1 MTAPQINEKLK
12 EKIKEAID
20 CIEIP
25 NEKGGYDSF
34 NSVSKN
40 SCSVLLDE
48 IMSLI
53 PQPEQLEVEIL
64 SRANIDDRP
73 NRWLV
78 KYKYATLDYFL
89 TEQKAIDFCKRFNL
103 KVTNEPEGGVK

>member
-1 MTAPQINEKLK
+1 MTQTNEDLKTKLY
-12 EKIKEAID
+12 KIMSKDLVLSAKTHIEVMNAI
-20 CIEIP
+20 
-25 NEKGGYDSF
+25 
-34 NSVSKN
+34 
-40 SCSVLLDE
+40 DE

-53 PQPEQLEVEIL
+53 SQPEQLEVEIL

>member
-1 MTAPQINEKLK
+1 MTQTNEDLKTKLY
-12 EKIKEAID
+12 KIMSKDLVLSAKTHIEVMNAI
-20 CIEIP
+20 
-25 NEKGGYDSF
+25 
-34 NSVSKN
+34 
-40 SCSVLLDE
+40 DE

-53 PQPEQLEVEIL
+53 SQPEQLEVEIL

-78 KYKYATLDYFL
+78 EYKYATLDYFL

-103 KVTNEPEGGVK
+103 KLKVVNEEQSK

>member
-1 MTAPQINEKLK
+1 MTQTNEDLKTKLY
-12 EKIKEAID
+12 KIMSKDLVLSAKTHIEVMNAI
-20 CIEIP
+20 
-25 NEKGGYDSF
+25 
-34 NSVSKN
+34 
-40 SCSVLLDE
+40 DE

-53 PQPEQLEVEIL
+53 SQPEQLEVEIL

-103 KVTNEPEGGVK
+103 KLKVVNEEQSK

>member
-1 MTAPQINEKLK
+1 MTQTNEDLKTKLY
-12 EKIKEAID
+12 KIMSKDLVLSAKTHIEVMNAI
-20 CIEIP
+20 
-25 NEKGGYDSF
+25 
-34 NSVSKN
+34 
-40 SCSVLLDE
+40 DE

-53 PQPEQLEVEIL
+53 SQPEQLEVEIL

-103 KVTNEPEGGVK
+103 KVTNEPE